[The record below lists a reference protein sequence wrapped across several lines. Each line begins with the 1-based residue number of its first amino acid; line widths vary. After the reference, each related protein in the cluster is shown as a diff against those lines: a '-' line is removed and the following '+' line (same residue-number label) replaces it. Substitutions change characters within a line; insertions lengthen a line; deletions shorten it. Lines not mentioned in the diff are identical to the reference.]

1 MIENLILAA
10 GLVFLLPL
18 WWLVRKQRSASQIK
32 KDESLRHL
40 EQVVKSSQLTNDG
53 FFRSLELV
61 QKNLETLLARAESA
75 EQRMRNLMLQPGIE
89 KREQYTAAALLLGD
103 GQEPHRVA
111 SMLNLPLPQVEIVQ
125 ELARMSG
132 KDRKPPARKKRSEE
146 IDGPE
151 SSSQTKVAMRREKT
165 SQPILLVDVIRK
177 AANDDIAHGAGHS
190 SVAGANA

>member
-1 MIENLILAA
+1 MIENLIFA
-10 GLVFLLPL
+10 GALVFLLPL
-18 WWLVRKQRSASQIK
+18 WWLVRKQRSASRNK
-32 KDESLRHL
+32 KDESLRQL
-40 EQVVKSSQLTNDG
+40 EEVIKSSQLTNDG

-125 ELARMSG
+125 ELQRMSG
-132 KDRKPPARKKRSEE
+132 KDRKPTARNKRGEE
-146 IDGPE
+146 SVGVENSLP
-151 SSSQTKVAMRREKT
+151 SKVAARREKH
-165 SQPILLVDVIRK
+165 SQPILLVDVIKK
-177 AANDDIAHGAGHS
+177 AANDDIAHGGSHS
-190 SVAGANA
+190 LAGANA